1 MTMKRKERD
10 SKMKSILTFSKWT
23 KINVQIRIV
32 KNTLTD
38 EIFCLDKKYL
48 SSQIK

>member
-23 KINVQIRIV
+23 KINVQKWIV
-32 KNTLTD
+32 KNTLTH
-38 EIFCLDKKYL
+38 ENNCLDKKYL
-48 SSQIK
+48 S